1 MPDYRGSPARETAA
15 LTGLYG
21 TKDVN
26 ERQRQLAEDLSGI
39 FRGDVR
45 TEPLMLSAY
54 ASDASIFQAQ
64 PLAVARPID
73 RDDVIAL
80 AKYAAETGTP
90 LVARGAGTGV
100 AGAAI
105 GEGLIV
111 DFACHMNNV
120 ESIGAETVRVQ
131 PGVVRDRLNQILRAH
146 GRYFPPDPSNTA
158 VTTVGG
164 MLAVDAAGSHSI
176 RVGSTRDHVA
186 SIETVLADGTLVEF
200 CDESLSPTQLE
211 AASTPENGREAQPVT
226 IGNGSAES
234 RKRSIV
240 ERIASLLIENRE
252 LIRRKQP
259 PLIRNAAGYYLR
271 GLLSGSKLSVPRLLV
286 GSEGTLGLFTAATL
300 HTSPLPPH
308 RAVALLL
315 FGDLESAIKAVQEV
329 GELEPSACDLIDRR
343 LLSLAREADPRF
355 EQLIA
360 STAEAALIVEQIGF
374 SESQC
379 RDRIQMV
386 IRAVRALNVNA
397 VVPYQAHA
405 IEDVEFLWTLPGKVV
420 PLLTRLKGETRP
432 TPIVEDIAVPPATLL
447 EFLRAAQKVFQ
458 SHEVTAS
465 LYAHAAAGQLHL
477 RPFLAPPSPADG
489 PKLEALARDL
499 YAAVFAVGGTI
510 SGEHGDGM
518 SRSPFL
524 RSEYGQLYRVFEEIK
539 EIFDPKHV
547 LNPGKIVSDDVRL
560 PRDYIRPTNIGLSE
574 PVPLQLRWTE
584 QELLSEVLSCNA
596 CGLCKTQSPG
606 SRMCPFFRIESR
618 EEASPR
624 SKANVLRDYLTGRLD
639 PREWTSESMKSMSDL
654 CFNCKQC
661 QLECPSNVNI
671 PQMMIE
677 AKAAQ
682 VEAHGLQRADWIL
695 SRAHSYG
702 WLGSTASLA
711 MNWAIANPTARWCIE
726 HLVGISRRRK
736 LPLFARRSFLST
748 VRRGA
753 DKPDKSRRGRPTVV
767 YFVGDYVNFHD
778 PQLGRALLAVLAHN
792 GISVYVPP
800 AQTSSGMAMISAGDL
815 EAARVVADQN
825 VRELAELARDG
836 YPIVCTEPT
845 AALCL
850 KYEYPMILNHPDVDV
865 LAAQVIDA
873 GAYLADLHHNGRLK
887 TDFRPLNLEVAYHT
901 PCHLKALECGT
912 PLADL
917 LSLIPQLR
925 LRKIEKGCSGMAGA
939 YGLTERNFRTSIRIG
954 WDLITAM
961 REPDLDAGV
970 TECSGCKF
978 QMEQGT
984 VTPTVHPLKLL
995 AYAYGL
1001 MPEIESKLRPTKR
1014 KLVAS

>member
-1 MPDYRGSPARETAA
+1 
-15 LTGLYG
+15 
-21 TKDVN
+21 VN
-26 ERQRQLAEDLSGI
+26 ERQRQLTEDLSGI
-39 FRGDVR
+39 FRGEVHC
-45 TEPLMLSAY
+45 EPLMLSAY
-54 ASDASIFQAQ
+54 ASDASIFQVS
-64 PLAVARPID
+64 PLGVARPID
-73 RDDVIAL
+73 RDDVVVL
-80 AKYAAETGTP
+80 AKYAVETGTP

-100 AGAAI
+100 TGAAI
-105 GEGLIV
+105 GDGLIV
-111 DFACHMNNV
+111 DFSCHMSNV
-120 ESIGAETVRVQ
+120 ESIAEETVRVQ
-131 PGVVRDRLNQILRAH
+131 PGVVRDRLNHILRPH

-176 RVGSTRDHVA
+176 RVGSMRDHVA
-186 SIETVLADGTLVEF
+186 SIETVLAGGTVVEF
-200 CDESLSPTQLE
+200 GEESLTPAQIE
-211 AASTPENGREAQPVT
+211 ATRVSETGLDAPPVGT
-226 IGNGSAES
+226 SDAES
-234 RKRSIV
+234 TKRSIV
-240 ERIASLLIENRE
+240 ERVASLLSENRD

-271 GLLSGSKLSVPRLLV
+271 GILSGSKLNVPRLLV

-300 HTSPLPPH
+300 HTSILPPH

-315 FGDLESAIKAVQEV
+315 FGDLESAIKAVQEIA
-329 GELEPSACDLIDRR
+329 EQEPSACDLMDRR

-360 STAEAALIVEQIGF
+360 PTAEVALIVEQIGF
-374 SESQC
+374 SNAQC

-397 VVPYQAHA
+397 VVAYQAHA
-405 IEDVEFLWTLPGKVV
+405 FEEVEFLWTLPGKVV
-420 PLLTRLKGETRP
+420 PLLTRLKGSTRP
-432 TPIVEDIAVPPATLL
+432 TPIVEDIAVPPAALL
-447 EFLRAAQKVFQ
+447 DFLRTAQKVFQ
-458 SHEVTAS
+458 NHEVTAS
-465 LYAHAAAGQLHL
+465 LYSHAAAGQLHL
-477 RPFLAPPSPADG
+477 RPFLAPPSPVDG
-489 PKLEALARDL
+489 PRLEQLARDL
-499 YAAVFAVGGTI
+499 YAAVFAVGGTV
-510 SGEHGDGM
+510 SGEHGDGL
-518 SRSPFL
+518 SRSAFL
-524 RSEYGQLYRVFEEIK
+524 RTQYGQLYRVFEDLK

-547 LNPGKIVSDDVRL
+547 LNPNKIVGNDVRL
-560 PRDYIRPTNIGLSE
+560 PREHIRPTATGQAE
-574 PVPLQLRWTE
+574 PVPLQLRWSE
-584 QELLSEVLSCNA
+584 RELLDETLTCNG
-596 CGLCKTQSPG
+596 CGQCKTQSPG

-639 PREWTSESMKSMSDL
+639 PREWTSESMKSISDL

-661 QLECPSNVNI
+661 QLECPTNVKI

-677 AKAAQ
+677 AKAEQ
-682 VEAHGLQRADWIL
+682 VAAHGITRADWIL

-711 MNWAIANPTARWCIE
+711 MNWAIANPAARWCIE

-748 VRRGA
+748 VRRGSG
-753 DKPDKSRRGRPTVV
+753 KPDKSRRGRTTVV

-778 PQLGRALLAVLAHN
+778 PQLGRALLAVLEHN

-800 AQTSSGMAMISAGDL
+800 TQTSSGMAMISAGDL
-815 EAARVVADQN
+815 EAARIVADQN
-825 VRELAELARDG
+825 VRELAELAREG
-836 YPIVCTEPT
+836 YPILCTEPT

-850 KYEYPMILNHPDVDV
+850 KQEYPMILNHPDVEV
-865 LAAQVIDA
+865 LAKQVVDA
-873 GAYLADLHHNGRLK
+873 GAYLWELHQGGKLR
-887 TDFRPLNLEVAYHT
+887 TDFRPLPLDVAYHT
-901 PCHLKALECGT
+901 PCHLKALGCGT
-912 PLADL
+912 PFADL
-917 LSLIPQLR
+917 LSLIPELR
-925 LRKIEKGCSGMAGA
+925 LHRIEKGCSGMAGA

-961 REPDLDAGV
+961 RSPELDAGV

-984 VTPTVHPLKLL
+984 ETPTLHPLKLL
-995 AYAYGL
+995 AFAYGL
-1001 MPEIESKLRPTKR
+1001 MPEIETKLMRTKR